1 MRINDKLILV
11 CLVAGVFIESMVFK
25 TFFITFNIT
34 GKISREACNPDHISV
49 PPQPPP
55 TTAVG
60 KYAAYLRK
68 VYLRSKLPIK
78 GKWPPSP
85 CKKIIKLAAIEKKDG
100 SNTSEAAKRVRAESI
115 DDYMLDNSMI
125 PVSLDD
131 LLVTKDGSPPKT
143 VIVQGVPGIGKST
156 FAWKFCRKWAKGK
169 LYQYYQLVVLLRMR
183 DRRVR
188 EATKLTDLFSAV
200 YPHDPELTA
209 SVTKDVLSRGGKGV
223 LLLFEGLDELPS
235 SLLGEDS
242 LLLEILQGLSLPEV
256 TLVVT
261 SRHCAVQTLIEKC
274 GDQILRRVE
283 ILGFTKE
290 DISRYVS
297 NAFCEEEKNDIMEY
311 LYTHPQLEAIMHIP
325 LNAAFVVQIYKEC
338 KRSKQ
343 AIPQTMTQLYS
354 ALVQGLLLRYMKSIP
369 EFSNFKLIDFQSLP
383 EPFETSF
390 RQLCLLAFM
399 SFTKLT
405 VQVTFTDSE
414 AALYG
419 CLDSLGLMQSS
430 ADLSIDTGTTV
441 THSFLHFTIQEFL
454 AAYHLASQSLETQAL
469 FFETHSIDPQ
479 FAILLGFLI
488 GLNSRLLKKVKCP
501 DSNIDFFH
509 FHWLHESQSPKDV
522 AHFLGNGVITFI
534 KHSNV
539 SPFDIYTLTY
549 CLCHSNCSWI
559 VSVNLEK
566 LTSVFQ
572 AQNSDLASYSG
583 WIDKLIIG
591 HVTDS
596 ALEIFFSLPQILFSK
611 LHHLVLYGSGSTS
624 VMATAVANLIKKGN
638 FPNLK
643 EFCMAYEC
651 GVGDLVDALQVSCP
665 LLTAFITK
673 GSVFTP
679 SDMLQ
684 LCKYI
689 SSSTHFAGLGL
700 LKSEFQEDTLQ
711 LLISA
716 IPCAKS
722 LIHLEL
728 SFNQLPQSDVEMLS
742 VALFVNSTLKILN
755 LNYCSIDGEGA
766 EHLATGLEDNH
777 VLEALLLDSNN
788 IDTKGAAALSEMLV
802 VNTSLKKLSLKLNK
816 SIGVEGAIKFLNAL
830 EHNNTLQTLCRP
842 SESEPVEYQ
851 SFLMDD
857 VREWQSEFPR
867 LKLLI
872 IVSMCIECHCNIR

>member
-1 MRINDKLILV
+1 M
-11 CLVAGVFIESMVFK
+11 
-25 TFFITFNIT
+25 FFNVIV
-34 GKISREACNPDHISV
+34 KISQETHHSEHESV

-100 SNTSEAAKRVRAESI
+100 TCTFETAKLVRAESI
-115 DDYMLDNSMI
+115 DQYMMDNSMT
-125 PVSLDD
+125 PVSLDN

-143 VIVQGVPGIGKST
+143 IVVQGAPGIGKST

-169 LYQYYQLVVLLRMR
+169 LYQNYQLVVLLRMR

-188 EATKLTDLFSAV
+188 EATKLTNLFNALH
-200 YPHDPELTA
+200 PHDPELTA
-209 SVTKDVLSRGGKGV
+209 NVTKEVVSCGGKGV

-235 SLLGEDS
+235 SLLAEDS
-242 LLLEILQGLSLPEV
+242 LLLEILQGFSLPEV

-261 SRHCAVQTLIEKC
+261 SRPWAVQTLIEKC
-274 GDQILRRVE
+274 GDQISRRVE

-297 NAFCEEEKNDIMEY
+297 NAFSEEGKKDIVEY

-338 KRSKQ
+338 KRSQQ

-354 ALVQGLLLRYMKSIP
+354 TLVQGLLLRYMKSIP
-369 EFSNFKLIDFQSLP
+369 EFSELKIVDLKSLP
-383 EPFETSF
+383 EPIKTSF
-390 RQLCLLAFM
+390 EQLCLLAFM

-414 AALYG
+414 SALYG

-441 THSFLHFTIQEFL
+441 THSFLHFTVQEFL
-454 AAYHLASQSLETQAL
+454 AAYHLSLQSLETQAL
-469 FFETHSIDPQ
+469 FYETHSIDPQ
-479 FAILLGFLI
+479 FVVLLGFLI
-488 GLNSRLLKKVKCP
+488 GLNSQLLKKFKCP
-501 DSNIDFFH
+501 DSNFDFSH
-509 FHWLHESQSPKDV
+509 LHWLHESQSPNDV
-522 AHFLGNGVITFI
+522 AHFLGNGVITFR
-534 KHSNV
+534 KYFNV

-549 CLCHSNCSWI
+549 CLCHSNCEWELGLD
-559 VSVNLEK
+559 LEK
-566 LTSVFQ
+566 LTSVFPTQ
-572 AQNSDLASYSG
+572 SRDSASYSG
-583 WIDKLIIG
+583 WIDKLRIEN
-591 HVTDS
+591 VTDS
-596 ALEIFFSLPQILFSK
+596 ALEILFSLPQILFSK
-611 LHHLVLYGSGSTS
+611 LRHLVLWSSGSTS
-624 VMATAVANLIKKGN
+624 VMATAVTNLIQKGN
-638 FPNLK
+638 CPNLK
-643 EFCMAYEC
+643 EFCMGHENGFS

-665 LLTAFITK
+665 RLTTFIVR

-679 SDMLQ
+679 SDMLP

-689 SSSTHFAGLGL
+689 SSSTFLSEMSL
-700 LKSEFQEDTLQ
+700 LESKFQEDTLQ

-722 LIHLEL
+722 LIDLDL
-728 SFNQLPQSDVEMLS
+728 SFNQFHQSDVEMLS
-742 VALFVNSTLKILN
+742 VALSVNSTLKILK
-755 LNYCSIDGEGA
+755 LKSCSIDGEGA

-777 VLEALLLDSNN
+777 GLEEVYLDSND
-788 IDTKGAAALSEMLV
+788 IDSKGAAAMSEMLV
-802 VNTSLKKLSLKLNK
+802 VNTSLKKLSLLLNQ

-830 EHNNTLQTLCRP
+830 EHNNTLQTLCLP
-842 SESEPVEYQ
+842 SKCEPVEYQ
-851 SFLMDD
+851 SFLLND
-857 VREWQSEFPR
+857 VRKSGR
-867 LKLLI
+867 VNLYK
-872 IVSMCIECHCNIR
+872 

>member
-1 MRINDKLILV
+1 MFHRIN
-11 CLVAGVFIESMVFK
+11 GVSK
-25 TFFITFNIT
+25 HFFITFNIV
-34 GKISREACNPDHISV
+34 GQISQEACNPDHISV

-55 TTAVG
+55 TTPVG

-85 CKKIIKLAAIEKKDG
+85 CKKIIKLAAIEKKQE
-100 SNTSEAAKRVRAESI
+100 SNTAEAAKRVRAETV
-115 DDYMLDNSMI
+115 DKYMMDNSMT
-125 PVSLDD
+125 PVSLDN
-131 LLVTKDGSPPKT
+131 LLVTKDGSPPKA
-143 VIVQGVPGIGKST
+143 VVVQGAPGIGKST

-169 LYQYYQLVVLLRMR
+169 LYQNYQLVVLLRMR

-223 LLLFEGLDELPS
+223 LLLFEGLDELPC

-242 LLLEILQGLSLPEV
+242 LLLEIMQGLSLPEV

-261 SRHCAVQTLIEKC
+261 SRPWAVQTLIEKC
-274 GDQILRRVE
+274 GDQISRRVE

-311 LYTHPQLEAIMHIP
+311 LHTHPQLEAIMHIP

-338 KRSKQ
+338 KRSQQ

-354 ALVQGLLLRYMKSIP
+354 TLVQGLLLRHMKSIP
-369 EFSNFKLIDFQSLP
+369 EFSNFKLIDFKSLP

-399 SFTKLT
+399 SFTKHT

-414 AALYG
+414 SALYG

-454 AAYHLASQSLETQAL
+454 AAYHLSLQSLETQAL
-469 FFETHSIDPQ
+469 FFETHSSDPH
-479 FAILLGFLI
+479 FAVLLGFLI
-488 GLNSRLLKKVKCP
+488 GLNSSFVQNYKCTAHETLGTV
-501 DSNIDFFH
+501 SI
-509 FHWLHESQSPKDV
+509 FHWLYESQSPKV
-522 AHFLGNGVITFI
+522 VSQFLGKGFVEYA
-534 KHSNV
+534 SSYM

-549 CLCHSNCSWI
+549 CLCHSNCMWEL
-559 VSVNLEK
+559 VLGLEK
-566 LTSVFQ
+566 LTSVFPTQ
-572 AQNSDLASYSG
+572 MSSYVGQINRLGIINVTGSG
-583 WIDKLIIG
+583 
-591 HVTDS
+591 
-596 ALEIFFSLPQILFSK
+596 LEKFCSLPQNLFLNLRYLLLYHLSYVSVATKEIAKVIKKSLFSS
-611 LHHLVLYGSGSTS
+611 LEEFSIG
-624 VMATAVANLIKKGN
+624 VANGS
-638 FPNLK
+638 F
-643 EFCMAYEC
+643 C
-651 GVGDLVDALQVSCP
+651 GVGDVVDALRLSCP
-665 LLTAFITK
+665 RLIKLNTK
-673 GSVFTP
+673 RSVFTP

-684 LCKYI
+684 LCEYI
-689 SSSTHFAGLGL
+689 SSPTILAGLSIVE
-700 LKSEFQEDTLQ
+700 SEFQEDSLQ

-722 LIHLEL
+722 LLVLDL
-728 SFNQLPQSDVEMLS
+728 SFNQFHQTDVEMLS
-742 VALFVNSTLKILN
+742 VALSVNSTLKILK
-755 LNYCSIDGEGA
+755 LMSCSIDGEGA
-766 EHLATGLEDNH
+766 EQLATGLEDNH
-777 VLEALLLDSNN
+777 FLEELNLDSND
-788 IDTKGAAALSEMLV
+788 IDTRSAAALSEMLV

-816 SIGVEGAIKFLNAL
+816 LIGVEGAIKFLNAL
-830 EHNNTLQTLCRP
+830 EHNNTLQTLLLP
-842 SESEPVEYQ
+842 PESEPVEYQ
-851 SFLMDD
+851 SFLMND
-857 VREWQSEFPR
+857 VRESGRVNFH
-867 LKLLI
+867 K
-872 IVSMCIECHCNIR
+872 

>member
-1 MRINDKLILV
+1 M
-11 CLVAGVFIESMVFK
+11 MFK
-25 TFFITFNIT
+25 TFFITFNII
-34 GKISREACNPDHISV
+34 GKISQEADHISV
-49 PPQPPP
+49 PPQTPP

-85 CKKIIKLAAIEKKDG
+85 CKKIIKLAAIEKKQE
-100 SNTSEAAKRVRAESI
+100 SNTSEAAKRVRAETV
-115 DDYMLDNSMI
+115 DKYMLDNSMT

-131 LLVTKDGSPPKT
+131 LLVTKDGCAPKT
-143 VIVQGVPGIGKST
+143 VVVQGAPGIGKST

-169 LYQYYQLVVLLRMR
+169 LYQNYQLVVLLRMR

-200 YPHDPELTA
+200 YPHDPEFTA

-223 LLLFEGLDELPS
+223 LLLFEGLDELPC

-261 SRHCAVQTLIEKC
+261 SRPWAVQTLIEKC
-274 GDQILRRVE
+274 GDQISRRVD

-297 NAFCEEEKNDIMEY
+297 NAFSEEGKKDIVEY

-325 LNAAFVVQIYKEC
+325 LNAAFLVQIYKEC
-338 KRSKQ
+338 KLSKQ
-343 AIPQTMTQLYS
+343 AVPQTMTQLYS
-354 ALVQGLLLRYMKSIP
+354 TLVRGLLLRYMKSIP
-369 EFSNFKLIDFQSLP
+369 EFSELKIVDLKSLP
-383 EPFETSF
+383 EPIKTCFE
-390 RQLCLLAFM
+390 QLCILAFM

-454 AAYHLASQSLETQAL
+454 ATYHLSLQSLETQAL
-469 FFETHSIDPQ
+469 FYETHSIDPQ
-479 FAILLGFLI
+479 FAVLLGFLI
-488 GLNSRLLKKVKCP
+488 GLNSQLLKKVKCP
-501 DSNIDFFH
+501 DSNIDFSH
-509 FHWLHESQSPKDV
+509 LHWLHESQSPKDV
-522 AHFLGNGVITFI
+522 AHFLGNGLITFI
-534 KHSNV
+534 KYFNV

-549 CLCHSNCSWI
+549 CLCHSNCEWELGLS
-559 VSVNLEK
+559 LEK
-566 LTSVFQ
+566 LTSVFPS
-572 AQNSDLASYSG
+572 QNRLSDSASYSG
-583 WIDKLIIG
+583 WIDRLIIG

-596 ALEIFFSLPQILFSK
+596 ALERFFSLPHILFSK

-624 VMATAVANLIKKGN
+624 VMATLVANLIKKGN
-638 FPNLK
+638 CPNLK
-643 EFCMAYEC
+643 EFCMAHESGFS
-651 GVGDLVDALQVSCP
+651 GVGDIVDALQVSCP
-665 LLTAFITK
+665 CLTTFIIRR
-673 GSVFTP
+673 SMFTP
-679 SDMLQ
+679 SDMLP
-684 LCKYI
+684 LCKFI
-689 SSSTHFAGLGL
+689 SSSAHLAGLSL
-700 LKSEFQEDTLQ
+700 MKSEFQEDTLQ
-711 LLISA
+711 VLISA
-716 IPCAKS
+716 VPCAKS
-722 LIHLEL
+722 LIDLEL

-742 VALFVNSTLKILN
+742 VALSANPTLKILK
-755 LNYCSIDGEGA
+755 LKSCSIDGEGA
-766 EHLATGLEDNH
+766 EHLATGIEDNH
-777 VLEALLLDSNN
+777 VLKEVYLDSND

-802 VNTSLKKLSLKLNK
+802 VNTSLKILSLQLNE

-830 EHNNTLQTLCRP
+830 EHNNTLQTLCLP
-842 SESEPVEYQ
+842 AECEPVEYR
-851 SFLMDD
+851 SFLMDKIRKGGR
-857 VREWQSEFPR
+857 VEF
-867 LKLLI
+867 I
-872 IVSMCIECHCNIR
+872 F

>member
-1 MRINDKLILV
+1 M
-11 CLVAGVFIESMVFK
+11 
-25 TFFITFNIT
+25 TFNFV
-34 GKISREACNPDHISV
+34 GKISQRTHWSENIL
-49 PPQPPP
+49 QPPP

-68 VYLRSKLPIK
+68 VYLRSKLPVK

-85 CKKIIKLAAIEKKDG
+85 CKKIIKLAAIEKKDD
-100 SNTSEAAKRVRAESI
+100 SNTSEAAKLVRTESI
-115 DDYMLDNSMI
+115 DEYMMDNSMT

-143 VIVQGVPGIGKST
+143 VVVQGVPGIGKST

-169 LYQYYQLVVLLRMR
+169 FYQNYQLVVLLRLR

-188 EATKLTDLFSAV
+188 EAKKLSDIFSAV
-200 YPHDPELTA
+200 YPHDQVLTT
-209 SVTKDVLSRGGKGV
+209 SVTKEVLSHGGKEV

-235 SLLGEDS
+235 TLLGEDS

-261 SRHCAVQTLIEKC
+261 SRPWAVQTLIEKC
-274 GDQILRRVE
+274 GDQISRRVE

-297 NAFCEEEKNDIMEY
+297 NAFSEEKNKDFTEY

-390 RQLCLLAFM
+390 QQLCLLAFM

-454 AAYHLASQSLETQAL
+454 AAYHLSLQSLETQVL
-469 FFETHSIDPQ
+469 FYETHTDDPQ

-488 GLNSRLLKKVKCP
+488 GLNSQLLQNVTCSVSTIDSSRL
-501 DSNIDFFH
+501 
-509 FHWLHESQSPKDV
+509 HWLHESQSPKDV
-522 AHFLGNGVITFI
+522 AHFLGNGLITFR
-534 KHSNV
+534 KYFNV

-549 CLCHSNCSWI
+549 CLCHSNCKWKLALD
-559 VSVNLEK
+559 LEK
-566 LTSVFQ
+566 LTSVFPGQ
-572 AQNSDLASYSG
+572 SHDSASYSG
-583 WIDKLIIG
+583 WIDKLVIG
-591 HVTDS
+591 YTTGNG
-596 ALEIFFSLPQILFSK
+596 LERFFSLPQILFTK
-611 LHHLVLYGSGSTS
+611 LRQLTFYGSVSTS
-624 VMATAVANLIKKGN
+624 VTTIAVTNSIKN
-638 FPNLK
+638 RMFSSLV
-643 EFCMAYEC
+643 EFGVVYESGFC
-651 GVGDLVDALQVSCP
+651 GVGDLVNALQVFCP
-665 LLTAFITK
+665 RLTTFCTQ

-679 SDMLQ
+679 SDMLP

-689 SSSTHFAGLGL
+689 SSSTCL
-700 LKSEFQEDTLQ
+700 SELSLVYSDFQEDTLQ

-716 IPCAKS
+716 ITCAKS
-722 LIHLEL
+722 LISLEL
-728 SFNQLPQSDVEMLS
+728 LFNQLSQSDVEMLS
-742 VALFVNSTLKILN
+742 VALSAKSTLKILI
-755 LNYCSIDGEGA
+755 LKSCSIDGEGA
-766 EHLATGLEDNH
+766 KQLVTGLKDNH
-777 VLEALLLDSNN
+777 VLEEMYLEGND
-788 IDTKGAAALSEMLV
+788 IDTNGAAALSELLV
-802 VNTSLKKLSLKLNK
+802 VNTSLKKLDLRYNK
-816 SIGVEGAIKFLNAL
+816 SIGAEGAIKLIKAL
-830 EHNNTLQTLCRP
+830 EHNNTLQTLCLP
-842 SESEPVEYQ
+842 PECEPIEYRSVLMDKIRKSGRVKF
-851 SFLMDD
+851 SFL
-857 VREWQSEFPR
+857 W
-867 LKLLI
+867 
-872 IVSMCIECHCNIR
+872 

>member
-1 MRINDKLILV
+1 M
-11 CLVAGVFIESMVFK
+11 
-25 TFFITFNIT
+25 
-34 GKISREACNPDHISV
+34 
-49 PPQPPP
+49 
-55 TTAVG
+55 
-60 KYAAYLRK
+60 RK

-85 CKKIIKLAAIEKKDG
+85 CKKIIKLAAIEKKQE
-100 SNTSEAAKRVRAESI
+100 SNTAEAAKRVRVETV
-115 DDYMLDNSMI
+115 DKYMMDNSMT
-125 PVSLDD
+125 PVSLDN

-143 VIVQGVPGIGKST
+143 VVVQGAPGIGKST

-169 LYQYYQLVVLLRMR
+169 LYQNYQLVVLLRMR

-261 SRHCAVQTLIEKC
+261 SRPWAVQTLIEKC
-274 GDQILRRVE
+274 GDQISRRVE

-297 NAFCEEEKNDIMEY
+297 NAFCEEEKNDIIEY

-338 KRSKQ
+338 KRSKK

-354 ALVQGLLLRYMKSIP
+354 TLVQGLLLRYMKSIP
-369 EFSNFKLIDFQSLP
+369 EFSELKIVDLKSLP
-383 EPFETSF
+383 EPIKTGFE
-390 RQLCLLAFM
+390 QLCILAFM

-454 AAYHLASQSLETQAL
+454 AAYHLSLQSLETQAL
-469 FFETHSIDPQ
+469 FYETHSIDPQ
-479 FAILLGFLI
+479 FAVLLGFLI

-501 DSNIDFFH
+501 DSNIDFSYL
-509 FHWLHESQSPKDV
+509 HWLHESQSPNDV
-522 AHFLGNGVITFI
+522 AHFLGNGVITFR
-534 KHSNV
+534 KYFNV

-549 CLCHSNCSWI
+549 CLCHSNCEWELGLS
-559 VSVNLEK
+559 LEK
-566 LTSVFQ
+566 LTSVFP
-572 AQNSDLASYSG
+572 APNSDSASYSG
-583 WIDKLIIG
+583 WIDELRIG
-591 HVTDS
+591 NVTDS
-596 ALEIFFSLPQILFSK
+596 ALEIFFSLPHILFSK
-611 LHHLVLYGSGSTS
+611 LHHLILCGSGSTS
-624 VMATAVANLIKKGN
+624 VMATAVANLIQKGN

-643 EFCMAYEC
+643 EFCMTHESGFS

-665 LLTAFITK
+665 RLTTFITNE
-673 GSVFTP
+673 SVFTP

-689 SSSTHFAGLGL
+689 SSSTHLAGLSL
-700 LKSEFQEDTLQ
+700 MKSEFQEDTLQ

-716 IPCAKS
+716 LPCAKS
-722 LIHLEL
+722 LIDLDL
-728 SFNQLPQSDVEMLS
+728 SFNQFHQSDVEMLS
-742 VALFVNSTLKILN
+742 VALSVNPTLKILK
-755 LNYCSIDGEGA
+755 LKSCSIDGEGA

-777 VLEALLLDSNN
+777 VLDELNLKCND

-802 VNTSLKKLSLKLNK
+802 VNTSLNKLNLKLNK
-816 SIGVEGAIKFLNAL
+816 LIGVEGAIKFLNGL
-830 EHNNTLQTLCRP
+830 EHNNTLQTLCLP
-842 SESEPVEYQ
+842 PECEPVEYQ
-851 SFLMDD
+851 SFLMAD
-857 VREWQSEFPR
+857 VRARESGRVNFY
-867 LKLLI
+867 K
-872 IVSMCIECHCNIR
+872 